1 MLYTWDIRGS
11 GSFWRA
17 IKSFPA
23 LGDELVVFKLMIVM
37 HKVIRQGH
45 PGVIYYIHIQ
55 VLKDGIRETAFF
67 KSLAR
72 SARNFGGYSDLIKA
86 YVQFLVL
93 KLDYHAIHPEFSGNF
108 DYDEYLSVKGLQD
121 PNEGYHT
128 IEELIE
134 MLGKIE
140 NLQRYVF
147 SSLRATSNN
156 EARISALVPLV
167 EESYGVYE
175 FLVSMLMGMHQ
186 GNNAYV
192 ISSNRCC
199 RSFSSSK
206 GSL

>member
-1 MLYTWDIRGS
+1 
-11 GSFWRA
+11 
-17 IKSFPA
+17 
-23 LGDELVVFKLMIVM
+23 
-37 HKVIRQGH
+37 
-45 PGVIYYIHIQ
+45 
-55 VLKDGIRETAFF
+55 
-67 KSLAR
+67 
-72 SARNFGGYSDLIKA
+72 LI
-86 YVQFLVL
+86 
-93 KLDYHAIHPEFSGNF
+93 
-108 DYDEYLSVKGLQD
+108 DEYLSVKGLQD

-186 GNNAYV
+186 GNNAC
-192 ISSNRCC
+192 IIGSNRCC
-199 RSFSSSK
+199 RNLSSS
-206 GSL
+206 